1 MNDNHHDTIRYEDS
15 GIPQPYHLVKPSVW
29 PLLGALA
36 AGLMMAGMVMFMH
49 KEKLALDGLSIDLG
63 WKWPLIGFAGVLA
76 IMFVWWRDVIRE
88 ATFDKVHS
96 PVVQIGLRYGMAL
109 FISSEV
115 MFFAAF
121 FWAYYSAALF
131 PPASIGGIWPPANI
145 HTFDPLDMPSIM
157 TLILLLSGT
166 TVTWAHHAILEGNQ
180 KDTVRALAF
189 TVALGFSFSLCQA
202 FEYHHAQFGL
212 TSGIFGST
220 FFMATGFHGL
230 HVIIGTIFLAVCLWR
245 AKRGDFTSDS
255 HFGLEAAAWYWHFV
269 DVVWLFLFISVYV
282 YGASPAVAP

>member
-1 MNDNHHDTIRYEDS
+1 MSDDHHGTAHYEDS

-29 PLLGALA
+29 PFFGALA
-36 AGLMMAGMVMFMH
+36 AGVMMLGMVMFMH
-49 KEKLALDGLSIDLG
+49 KEKLGSIDLG
-63 WKWPLIGFAGVLA
+63 WKWPLIGLAGVLA

-88 ATFDKVHS
+88 ATFEKAHS
-96 PVVQIGLRYGMAL
+96 PLVQIGLRYGMAL

-131 PPASIGGIWPPANI
+131 PPASIGGVWPPANI
-145 HTFDPLDMPSIM
+145 HTFNPLDMPFIM

-166 TVTWAHHAILEGNQ
+166 TVTWAHHAVLEGNQ
-180 KDTVRALAF
+180 RDTVRALA
-189 TVALGFSFSLCQA
+189 C
-202 FEYHHAQFGL
+202 EYHEAQFGL
-212 TSGIFGST
+212 SSGIFGST

-245 AKRGDFTSDS
+245 ANRGDFTSES

-269 DVVWLFLFISVYV
+269 DVVWLFLFASVYL
-282 YGASPAVAP
+282 YGASPGVTGL